1 MEAKPHLKSKTMQ
14 GLIVLLVILFL
25 NVTGML
31 DGILDEDVKLNYD
44 NIGQP
49 NGQKTD
55 EVKNLLMLIGIGWGA
70 YGRKTATTSLGK
82 AGKDE
87 PK

>member
-1 MEAKPHLKSKTMQ
+1 METKPHLKSKTMQ
-14 GLIVLLVILFL
+14 GLVVLLVILFL

-31 DGILDEDVKLNYD
+31 DGILDEDVELSYD

-70 YGRKTATTSLGK
+70 YGRKTATTVLGK
-82 AGKDE
+82 GDE
-87 PK
+87 NETQ